1 MFIACLDILIQEVRA
16 LKIVLQRVNSASV
29 QVDNKEIS
37 GIKQGLL
44 VFLGVEKEDKLE
56 DAQYLVE
63 KIINLRIFED
73 PEYKMNLSLQD
84 IQGELLVVSQF
95 TLLADC
101 RKGRRP
107 SFDNAAKPQL
117 AEQLYNSFIE
127 LCREKQIKTLAGQFQ
142 AEMLVDIKNHGPVT
156 ILLDSKKNY

>member
-1 MFIACLDILIQEVRA
+1 MKA
-16 LKIVLQRVNSASV
+16 VLQRVQSASV
-29 QVDNKEIS
+29 KVEGQEIS
-37 GIKQGLL
+37 SIGAGLL
-44 VFLGVEKEDKLE
+44 VFLGVESMDSIVDVK
-56 DAQYLVE
+56 YLVE
-63 KIINLRIFED
+63 KIVNLRIFED
-73 PEYKMNLSLQD
+73 QNYKMNLSLKD

-107 SFDNAAKPQL
+107 SFDNVAKPEIAL
-117 AEQLYNSFIE
+117 SLYNDFIE
-127 LCREKQIKTLAGQFQ
+127 LCMQQQIKTFGGQFQ